1 MNNVNR
7 PNIYE
12 YHDIVQF
19 LNDWINYLRKTKND
33 FSLRQ
38 FSKNSNIA
46 LGYMNMILKRERAL
60 TEKAFFKIAPNLN
73 LEKEEQKFL
82 NLLRVVGQSEDSQ
95 ARLDA
100 VEQMMS
106 FKKFKTA
113 NIPENRTFEY
123 LTKWYYVAIYE
134 MYNTTNFDPTPLS
147 IQGKL
152 KKKISISEIEQA
164 IKFLIDHKFIL
175 QNPNGNWSQSGTFLD
190 CKEGIF
196 KVSLAQFHKQMLD
209 LAHES
214 ITETRRE
221 DRYITG
227 QTMAVSREN
236 FEQIKQIIQQAMN
249 SINELNKNSLE
260 KDNVYHVEIAAFPL
274 MEMRQEKKS

>member
-1 MNNVNR
+1 MNKIDK
-7 PNIYE
+7 PNIFE

-19 LNDWINYLRKTKND
+19 LNDWIGYLRKTKGD

-46 LGYMNMILKRERAL
+46 LGYTNMILKRERAL
-60 TEKAFFKIAPNLN
+60 TEKAFFKIAPNLH
-73 LEKEEQKFL
+73 LDKEEQKFL
-82 NLLRVVGQSEDSQ
+82 NLLRVVGQSEDSH

-106 FKKFKTA
+106 FKKYKTA

-134 MYNTTNFDPTPLS
+134 MYNITNFEPSPVS
-147 IQGKL
+147 IQSRL

-164 IKFLIDHKFIL
+164 IKFLKDHKFIM
-175 QNPNGNWSQSGTFLD
+175 QNPNGTWSQSGTFLD
-190 CKEGIF
+190 CKEGVF

-214 ITETRRE
+214 ITETKRE
-221 DRYITG
+221 DRYIMG

-260 KDNVYHVEIAAFPL
+260 KDNVYHVEVAAFPL
-274 MEMRQEKKS
+274 LEKREEKKS